1 MNRNVTAIYRTHAVA
16 ELVRQ
21 ELEAEGVS
29 SGHIHVIPDHDRGVG
44 VDATDSDHTRYND
57 AIHDLHLPD
66 ADARTYQA
74 SIRNGDYVV
83 SVNAG
88 DDRIERIQAIMRRP
102 EAEAHNLDARD
113 EEFRDYDFLAPSDT
127 TRTVDPALR
136 GERDPAYTNADMRS
150 YRRTSPLR
158 DN

>member
-1 MNRNVTAIYRTHAVA
+1 MNRNVTAVYRTHAVA

-29 SGHIHVIPDHDRGVG
+29 RSHIHVIPDHDRR
-44 VDATDSDHTRYND
+44 VDAADGDDKRYND

-74 SIRNGDYVV
+74 SIRHGDHVV

-88 DDRIERIQAIMRRP
+88 DDRVERIQAIMRRP
-102 EAEAHNLDARD
+102 EAEAYDLNARD
-113 EEFRDYDFLAPSDT
+113 TEFRDHDLVAHSDT
-127 TRTVDPALR
+127 TRGAVNPALR
-136 GERDPAYTNADMRS
+136 GERDPAYAGSDMRS
-150 YRRTSPLR
+150 YRRRSSST
-158 DN
+158 D